1 MCQYSL
7 PSLPSPSSPG
17 EEILR
22 FQRQFVARLGPSNTF
37 APPPGR
43 EAKSLVSLPAHPKS
57 RLVPR
62 TLLPRDPRTAL
73 LGRDPNKMLPSN
85 RLPSSSSSST
95 DSGAFSRNSTPEPLL
110 HMQEQVQLVSH
121 HKLTAVDWLQYDAVN
136 LWHNCTAHLTLG
148 LKQLQYTAQ
157 NLIATMLNSIS
168 QLTLARLEHLLCINR
183 LSS

>member
-37 APPPGR
+37 APHPGR
-43 EAKSLVSLPAHPKS
+43 EAKSLVSLPSHPKS

-62 TLLPRDPRTAL
+62 TLMPRDPAL
-73 LGRDPNKMLPSN
+73 LSKDPNKNLANLLPSN
-85 RLPSSSSSST
+85 RLPSSSSST

-110 HMQEQVQLVSH
+110 HMQEQVYIQALHS
-121 HKLTAVDWLQYDAVN
+121 KMQK
-136 LWHNCTAHLTLG
+136 
-148 LKQLQYTAQ
+148 KQCFCPRFPPC
-157 NLIATMLNSIS
+157 SP
-168 QLTLARLEHLLCINR
+168 HPW
-183 LSS
+183 